1 MTRSRK
7 RKLNRAGLTLT
18 SVPLAA
24 GALTVTPVAH
34 AQEPED
40 TGGLEEVVVSAQK
53 RDESLQDVPIAV
65 NALSGTKLEELHTS
79 NFADFAQFL
88 PSVAFQTTAP
98 GFSFIYMRGI
108 ASGENGNHSTSQ
120 PSVGV
125 YLDEQ
130 PVTTI
135 QGSLD
140 IHMYDIARV
149 ESLAGPQGT
158 LYGASSEA
166 GTLRIITNKPDPT
179 KFDAGYDLEA
189 NTVKSGDQGYV
200 AEGFVN
206 IPLGEA
212 SAVRLVG
219 WYDHD
224 AGYIDNVPGQ
234 RTFPTSG
241 GCVSNAPT
249 LPAGCERAQLT
260 AKKNYNDGDTYGARA
275 ALSIDLNDSWTI
287 SPMLMAQRTQFNG
300 GFAIEPSVGDLE
312 RTHFYEDNFRDKWWQ
327 AALTIQGK
335 VSNFDV
341 TYAGAYLKRDD
352 VTNLDY
358 SDYSYFYDV
367 LYGSGGSWYGDDGV
381 PLANPSQYIQGAD
394 HYKKQSH
401 ELRIASPQDW
411 RVRFVAGLFLQK
423 QDHSIFQDYRV
434 DGLASSISV
443 GGLPGTI
450 WLTSQQRQDKERALF
465 GEITYDI
472 TEKLSL
478 TGGVRVFKTENSLA
492 GFFGYGAGYS
502 SNYGEALCF
511 SPTPFRTAPCTNLDD
526 AVSETGTVPKFTL
539 SYHVTD
545 DKMVYA
551 TFSRGFR
558 PGGINRNATVPPYK
572 TEYLANHEIGWK
584 TTWLDNRLRF
594 NGDIFFEKL
603 KDIQFSFLPPSGAGL
618 SVVRNAGAAE
628 VKGVEGEL
636 AWAATPALTLTGGF
650 SYLDAK
656 LTEAYIGGGDEDN
669 PDAPSGTRLPVSA
682 KFKTN
687 LTARYKFS
695 LGSYEAFA
703 QGAAVYNGSAY
714 SDLLPGDRVFTGKN
728 DAYTLVDVSTGVERN
743 GLGLELYVS
752 NLTDKRAQI
761 LTIAE
766 CATGVCGTNPYIY
779 SNRPRT
785 IGLRFSQKF

>member
-7 RKLNRAGLTLT
+7 RKLKRAGLALT
-18 SVPLAA
+18 SVPLAT
-24 GALTVTPVAH
+24 GALTVAPPSQ

-40 TGGLEEVVVSAQK
+40 TGALEEVVVSAQK

-79 NFADFAQFL
+79 NFEEFAQFL
-88 PSVAFQTTAP
+88 PSVAFQTTSP
-98 GFSFIYMRGI
+98 GFSFVYMRGV

-120 PSVGV
+120 PTVGV

-135 QGSLD
+135 QGALD

-179 KFDAGYDLEA
+179 KFEAGYDLEGNA
-189 NTVKSGDQGYV
+189 VKSGDQGYV

-206 IPLGEA
+206 IPVGETA
-212 SAVRLVG
+212 AVRLVG
-219 WYDHD
+219 WYDHSP
-224 AGYIDNVPGQ
+224 GYIDNVPGR

-241 GCVSNAPT
+241 GCVSNENPT
-249 LPAGCERAQLT
+249 PPGCEKAQLF
-260 AKKNYNDGDTYGARA
+260 AEKNYNDGNTYGARA
-275 ALSIDLNDSWTI
+275 ALRVDLNDSWTVT
-287 SPMLMAQRTQFNG
+287 PTVMGQRTKFNG
-300 GFAIEPSVGDLE
+300 GFATDPLLGDLE
-312 RTHFYEDNFRDKWWQ
+312 RTHFYADNFKDKWWQ
-327 AALTIQGK
+327 TALTVQGK
-335 VSNFDV
+335 VSNLEL

-394 HYKKQSH
+394 HYTKQSH
-401 ELRIASPQDW
+401 EIRIASPQDN
-411 RVRFVAGLFLQK
+411 RVRFVGGLFFQR
-423 QDHSIFQDYRV
+423 QSHSIFQDYRI
-434 DGLASSISV
+434 DGLSADISV

-450 WLTSQQRQDKERALF
+450 WLTSQQREDRERAAF
-465 GEITYDI
+465 GELTYDI

-478 TGGVRVFKTENSLA
+478 TGGVRVFKTKNSLK

-511 SPTPFRTAPCTNLDD
+511 SPEPFRTAPCTNLDD
-526 AVSETGTVPKFTL
+526 GVSENGTVPKFTVT
-539 SYHVTD
+539 YRVTD

-572 TEYLANHEIGWK
+572 TEYLANHEVGWK
-584 TTWLDNRLRF
+584 TQWLDNRLRF

-636 AWAATPALTLTGGF
+636 AWAATSALTLTGGF

-656 LTEAYIGGGDEDN
+656 LTEAYIGEGTEDA
-669 PDAPSGTRLPVSA
+669 PDAPTGTRLPVSA
-682 KFKTN
+682 KFKGN
-687 LTARYKFS
+687 LTARYNFA
-695 LGSYEAFA
+695 LGTFEAFA
-703 QGAAVYNGSAY
+703 QGAAVYNGSAF
-714 SDLLPGDRVFTGKN
+714 SDLLPADRAFTGRN
-728 DAYTLVDVSTGVERN
+728 GAYTLMDVSTGIERN
-743 GLGLELYVS
+743 GMGLELFVT
-752 NLTDKRAQI
+752 NLTDKRPRI
-761 LTIAE
+761 LTQVE
-766 CATGVCGTNPYIY
+766 CATGVCGVNPYVY
-779 SNRPRT
+779 TNRPRT
-785 IGLRFSQKF
+785 IGLKFSQKF